1 MSRLALKQYLS
12 EVRLI
17 FQDPF
22 ASLNPRMTV
31 KQIVGDPLY
40 VNDIAP
46 GRAREDRVAE
56 LLRLVGLDPDTTD
69 RYPLAFPAASAS
81 ASASPA
87 PSRSSPH
94 HHRRRGQSA
103 RSAPQNPRP
112 PARHPAPAIPTSSI
126 RGRWSRR
133 SRAPIRATSGCCA
146 ACGTRASGFRLISA
160 VRRRRPL
167 ETFVPACAPA
177 RDSVAPWRRDQR
189 TTTIAPVPG
198 NRHDGRWGEG
208 ALPDAPGDVSADG
221 GYHGEVFAAT
231 GGTPRVTVTA
241 VWCLPHEDPAK
252 KLYGMEPS
260 DPAHPRPDR
269 EDQPA
274 FSAPL
279 DNHRT
284 QRKSPRTGRIRRA
297 WAGRYRPV

>member
-1 MSRLALKQYLS
+1 MR
-12 EVRLI
+12 
-17 FQDPF
+17 
-22 ASLNPRMTV
+22 ASQGFCGAM
-31 KQIVGDPLY
+31 
-40 VNDIAP
+40 A
-46 GRAREDRVAE
+46 
-56 LLRLVGLDPDTTD
+56 
-69 RYPLAFPAASAS
+69 
-81 ASASPA
+81 
-87 PSRSSPH
+87 
-94 HHRRRGQSA
+94 
-103 RSAPQNPRP
+103 PRP
-112 PARHPAPAIPTSSI
+112 ADHDHRTGARQPARRAL
-126 RGRWSRR
+126 GR
-133 SRAPIRATSGCCA
+133 
-146 ACGTRASGFRLISA
+146 
-160 VRRRRPL
+160 
-167 ETFVPACAPA
+167 
-177 RDSVAPWRRDQR
+177 
-189 TTTIAPVPG
+189 
-198 NRHDGRWGEG
+198 

-231 GGTPRVTVTA
+231 GRTPRVTVTA